1 MISTDLFRTAGMCF
15 DTRNHRC
22 LFQNECLQAHLL
34 GLKAGCPCV
43 DGRFPA
49 GATLIVTYGEACARV
64 QGRLS
69 QLHAGDR
76 LELPP
81 SGSFHLAT
89 ETEADVMLLVPSAPG
104 AASALA

>member
-1 MISTDLFRTAGMCF
+1 MISADPFRSGGVCF
-15 DTRNHRC
+15 DSRNHRC

-34 GLKAGCPCV
+34 GLKADCPCL

-69 QLHAGDR
+69 QLQAGDR

-81 SGSFHLAT
+81 ASAFQVVT
-89 ETEADVMLLVPSAPG
+89 ESEADVMLLVPSACG
-104 AASALA
+104 AAAEVG